1 MADLNAVK
9 TTNPMKR
16 TLIIAVIAVLF
27 LFGLTYGCN
36 KRNAFV
42 DLNEEVTSQWHQ
54 VESQYQRRADLIP
67 SIVKTV
73 EAEANFEKSTLISVV
88 EARAKATQVTIDPSN
103 MTEQNMQQFKQAQG
117 ELSSAI
123 SKLLVVSENYPNLKS
138 SQAFSELRVELE
150 GCENRIAVE
159 RMKYNEAVK
168 AFNAAIKKIP
178 GSFFAW
184 GYKDATYFEADAG
197 TEKAPQ
203 FDINIK

>member
-1 MADLNAVK
+1 
-9 TTNPMKR
+9 MKR
-16 TLIIAVIAVLF
+16 IIIIAGIVLF
-27 LFGLTYGCN
+27 LVIILGYGCS
-36 KRNAFV
+36 KRNSFV
-42 DLNEEVTSQWHQ
+42 VLNEEVASQLHQ

-73 EAEANFEKSTLISVV
+73 EAEANFEKSTLIAVV
-88 EARAKATQVTIDPSN
+88 EARAKATQVTIDPTN
-103 MTEQNMQQFKQAQG
+103 MTEENMQRFKQAQG

-159 RMKYNEAVK
+159 RMKYNETVK
-168 AFNAAIKKIP
+168 AFNVGIKKVP
-178 GSFFAW
+178 ESFFAW
-184 GYKDATYFEADAG
+184 GYKEAVYFEAEAG
-197 TEKAPQ
+197 AEKAPK

>member
-1 MADLNAVK
+1 MGDLNAVK
-9 TTNPMKR
+9 TTKPMKR
-16 TLIIAVIAVLF
+16 IAIFAVIGILIF
-27 LFGLTYGCN
+27 FGLTYGCS
-36 KRNAFV
+36 KRNSFV
-42 DLNEEVTSQWHQ
+42 DLNEEVASQWHQ

-73 EAEANFEKSTLISVV
+73 EAEANFEKSTLIAVV

-123 SKLLVVSENYPNLKS
+123 SKLLVVSENYPTLRS

-168 AFNAAIKKIP
+168 AFNASIKKIP
-178 GSFFAW
+178 GSLFAW
-184 GYKDATYFEADAG
+184 GYEDATYFEADAG
-197 TEKAPQ
+197 TDKAPT

>member
-1 MADLNAVK
+1 MGDLNAVK
-9 TTNPMKR
+9 TTKPMKR
-16 TLIIAVIAVLF
+16 IAIFAVIGILIF
-27 LFGLTYGCN
+27 FGLTYGCS

-42 DLNEEVTSQWHQ
+42 DLNEEVASQWHQ

-73 EAEANFEKSTLISVV
+73 EAEANFEKSTLIAVV

-123 SKLLVVSENYPNLKS
+123 SKLLVVSENYPTLRS

-168 AFNAAIKKIP
+168 AFNASIKKIP
-178 GSFFAW
+178 GSLFAW

-197 TEKAPQ
+197 TDKAPT

>member
-1 MADLNAVK
+1 
-9 TTNPMKR
+9 MKR
-16 TLIIAVIAVLF
+16 TIIFAIVGIF
-27 LFGLTYGCN
+27 IFFGLTYGCS
-36 KRNAFV
+36 KRNSFV
-42 DLNEEVTSQWHQ
+42 DLNEQVASQWHQ

-73 EAEANFEKSTLISVV
+73 EAEANFEKSTLIAVV
-88 EARAKATQVTIDPSN
+88 EARSKATQVTIDPSN

-123 SKLLVVSENYPNLKS
+123 SRLLVVSENYPTLKS
-138 SQAFSELRVELE
+138 SQAFSELRVQLE

-159 RMKYNEAVK
+159 RMKYNESVK
-168 AFNAAIKKIP
+168 AYNASIKKVP

-184 GYKDATYFEADAG
+184 GYNPATYFEADAG
-197 TEKAPQ
+197 SERAPQ

>member
-1 MADLNAVK
+1 MGHNTPIK
-9 TTNPMKR
+9 TNHPMKR
-16 TLIIAVIAVLF
+16 ILIFSGLAIF
-27 LFGLTYGCN
+27 LFVVLMYGCN
-36 KRNAFV
+36 KRNSFV
-42 DLNEEVTSQWHQ
+42 DLNEEVASQWHQ

-73 EAEANFEKSTLISVV
+73 EAEANFEKSTLIAVV
-88 EARAKATQVTIDPSN
+88 EARAKATQITIDPTR
-103 MTEQNMQQFKQAQG
+103 MTEQNMQQFKQVQG

-159 RMKYNEAVK
+159 RMKYNETVK
-168 AFNAAIKKIP
+168 LYNASIKKVP
-178 GSFFAW
+178 GSFVAW
-184 GYKDATYFEADAG
+184 GYEPALYFESDAG
-197 TEKAPQ
+197 SEKAPK